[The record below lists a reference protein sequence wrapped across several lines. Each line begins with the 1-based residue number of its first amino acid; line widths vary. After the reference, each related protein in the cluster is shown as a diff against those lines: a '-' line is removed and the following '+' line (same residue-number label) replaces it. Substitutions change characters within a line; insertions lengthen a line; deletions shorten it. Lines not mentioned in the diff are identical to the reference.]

1 TKALTKVNLDVPRG
15 DISVV
20 LGANGAGK
28 STLLK
33 TLAGAI
39 TPGEGTIHFE
49 GQDITP
55 ENSYQRVCKGI
66 ALVPEARRILVTMT
80 IEENLLLGAH
90 HRKDHA
96 QVESEIQ
103 KIYKR
108 FPNLL
113 ARKHMLASCLSGG
126 EQQMLAI
133 GRALL
138 AKPKLMMLDEP
149 SLGLS
154 PLLVEQMFSL
164 LQEINQSLGI
174 TILLVEQNVFDAMK
188 ISKWATVL

>member
-1 TKALTKVNLDVPRG
+1 MALLQVRDLSVSFGYTKALTKVNLDVPRG

-33 TLAGAI
+33 TVAGAI

-96 QVESEIQ
+96 QVESE
-103 KIYKR
+103 
-108 FPNLL
+108 
-113 ARKHMLASCLSGG
+113 
-126 EQQMLAI
+126 
-133 GRALL
+133 
-138 AKPKLMMLDEP
+138 
-149 SLGLS
+149 
-154 PLLVEQMFSL
+154 
-164 LQEINQSLGI
+164 
-174 TILLVEQNVFDAMK
+174 
-188 ISKWATVL
+188 